1 MSKFCRNCG
10 SVLDDNAAFCNKCG
24 AKIDSAPGAP
34 GTPGGGPTPPPYG
47 SGFGANFPP
56 AASGGLS
63 SNEAI
68 FNMGIL
74 IAGILVIISTLLPYL
89 TVSLWGY
96 SESISLLLGDGEG
109 MRDGIFFIILT
120 IGAVVCTFL
129 SQRLPAMVL
138 GIINFLLCIFEIIST
153 TSSLAESGIS
163 VVVKNGPGFY
173 LIFIASLA
181 MGVLAVLNYVNSTKS
196 KPPVMP
202 Y

>member
-24 AKIDSAPGAP
+24 ARIDSAPGAP

-47 SGFGANFPP
+47 SGFGSNFPP
-56 AASGGLS
+56 AANGGLS

-74 IAGILVIISTLLPYL
+74 IAGILVIISTLLPYV
-89 TVSLWGY
+89 TIKLWGY
-96 SESISLLLGDGEG
+96 SESISLLLGEG
-109 MRDGIFFIILT
+109 DEFRDGVFFIILT

-129 SQRLPAMVL
+129 SQRLPAMIL
-138 GIINFLLCIFEIIST
+138 GIINFLLCIFEIVNTNST
-153 TSSLAESGIS
+153 VSGSGVSSM
-163 VVVKNGPGFY
+163 VKYGPGFY

-181 MGVLAVLNYVNSTKS
+181 MGVLAIVNYVNSTKS
-196 KPPVMP
+196 KPVMP
-202 Y
+202 F

>member
-10 SVLDDNAAFCNKCG
+10 SMLDDNATFCNKCG
-24 AKIDSAPGAP
+24 AKIDSAPGA
-34 GTPGGGPTPPPYG
+34 GPVPPYG
-47 SGFGANFPP
+47 SNFTPAGGGA
-56 AASGGLS
+56 LS

-74 IAGILVIISTLLPYL
+74 IAGILVIISTLLPYV
-89 TVSLWGY
+89 TISLWGY
-96 SESISLLLGDGEG
+96 SESISLLLGDGSG
-109 MRDGIFFIILT
+109 MRDGIFFIALT

-129 SQRLPAMVL
+129 NLRLPAMIL

-153 TSSLAESGIS
+153 NSSLSEEGLSS
-163 VVVKNGPGFY
+163 MVKNGPGFY
-173 LIFIASLA
+173 LIFIATLA
-181 MGVLAVLNYVNSTKS
+181 LGVLAVLNYVNSTKS